1 MPDRFPAGK
10 DDVDLGGAIEFYGF
24 RGQLISKDIEP
35 VVLPSCAE
43 TAMGVARS
51 YFGDSIH
58 PITKPAVIVEALRS
72 AGISMAAALRGVGI
86 SEADFQSP
94 AAKISIDD
102 TVRIYQNAL
111 ASVRDPFF
119 AYKAGLKLH
128 LVAYG
133 LYGFAVLSSR
143 NFRQTCKFV
152 INYHDLADPLVTL
165 SFEETAHHGIWSIE
179 PLDHP
184 AIEGPLYRFVVEFQL
199 GIHTA
204 LHRDVMGAE
213 FKAAGAN
220 LRYAEPPH
228 AAQYRC
234 EVGSAVKFSQARN
247 QLLFDR
253 NWLDQIPQFGND
265 RSYVLTSNM
274 CDDLLSEMKVTRGTG
289 GRVRQALMANL
300 GRNMNA
306 DAVARRL
313 QITSRTL
320 RRHLR
325 EENLS
330 FREIL
335 DDLREKMAQR
345 YLLGSLMSIEEIAAA
360 LGFSDAANFRHAFKH
375 WTGQSP
381 QQFRAGKRAPISDRS
396 SLIPSLGSKA
406 GDQGAS
412 VQAIEP

>member
-1 MPDRFPAGK
+1 
-10 DDVDLGGAIEFYGF
+10 
-24 RGQLISKDIEP
+24 
-35 VVLPSCAE
+35 
-43 TAMGVARS
+43 MGVARS
-51 YFGDSIH
+51 GFGDSIH

-94 AAKISIDD
+94 GAKISIDD

-220 LRYAEPPH
+220 L
-228 AAQYRC
+228 
-234 EVGSAVKFSQARN
+234 
-247 QLLFDR
+247 
-253 NWLDQIPQFGND
+253 
-265 RSYVLTSNM
+265 
-274 CDDLLSEMKVTRGTG
+274 
-289 GRVRQALMANL
+289 
-300 GRNMNA
+300 
-306 DAVARRL
+306 
-313 QITSRTL
+313 
-320 RRHLR
+320 
-325 EENLS
+325 
-330 FREIL
+330 
-335 DDLREKMAQR
+335 
-345 YLLGSLMSIEEIAAA
+345 
-360 LGFSDAANFRHAFKH
+360 
-375 WTGQSP
+375 
-381 QQFRAGKRAPISDRS
+381 
-396 SLIPSLGSKA
+396 
-406 GDQGAS
+406 
-412 VQAIEP
+412 